1 MDNNELENINE
12 QDINDEVIDN
22 DTEKSEDENIY
33 GGTFH

>member
-22 DTEKSEDENIY
+22 DTLRVNIEY
-33 GGTFH
+33 SINA